1 MENRSKSSLSSN
13 TMSALSRPAK
23 QASESTTP
31 QTNTEPTGNPA
42 RPLQKSVRIYKAEEL
57 DHEALAAQTKVIL
70 GQVAFGWQIEIGAA
84 ALCGEDVIVDVGTGC
99 GKSLPFSIP
108 LILHETDVVL
118 RVTPLTALMID
129 QVSTAIVMISC
140 KQSFSPSQAASAKLR
155 TVAVCSET
163 LAKYGAKVLYEVRT
177 LLVSRFSILIPISA
191 HPFG

>member
-1 MENRSKSSLSSN
+1 M
-13 TMSALSRPAK
+13 RPTK

-57 DHEALAAQTKVIL
+57 DHEALATQTKVIL

-84 ALCGEDVIVDVGTGC
+84 VLCGEDVIVDVGTGC

-108 LILHETDVVL
+108 LILHETDVAL

-129 QVSTAIVMISC
+129 QVSTTIVMI
-140 KQSFSPSQAASAKLR
+140 
-155 TVAVCSET
+155 
-163 LAKYGAKVLYEVRT
+163 
-177 LLVSRFSILIPISA
+177 
-191 HPFG
+191 